1 MESGLVATF
10 SKTRSARRQ
19 LPITEFAHKAAVI
32 GDLRV
37 RAVLAAHD
45 MAAESRRAAALD
57 RRHHLQL
64 AKADVS
70 CISFTPSGPMVAE
83 DIRDLQS
90 GTSHDRRGLCRRLL
104 LRCQRNEPIQRAHD
118 RADHV
123 GGYLRVECGRIEPGM
138 SEQS

>member
-1 MESGLVATF
+1 MPVT
-10 SKTRSARRQ
+10 
-19 LPITEFAHKAAVI
+19 AAVI

-37 RAVLAAHD
+37 QAVLAAHD

-64 AKADVS
+64 AKADVTV
-70 CISFTPSGPMVAE
+70 ISFTPSGPMVAE

-118 RADHV
+118 RADHA
-123 GGYLRVECGRIEPGM
+123 GGYLRRARWYRAWHVRAVTIHNAPR
-138 SEQS
+138 